1 MQKYSTQYTEKVPER
16 REEAVEAPDNSN
28 AEEALARLYNEAQ
41 ALHRHE
47 DYDLEPKA
55 YTEYCLSVAS
65 LLDGRVG
72 SKIRAGDIYDALS
85 NSAERALKGAG
96 GATGVKASVET
107 IRRDDDGYYFDD
119 NGEIFG
125 QSTTEYSLGFITA
138 EAYQACTDALS
149 GSTTDWARASKALV
163 EDGDIGPLHG
173 LTKTDSGTTTTA
185 GSNSATATDSSPATA
200 AGTNQDTNQG
210 PGQGTGPAPATGPD
224 RGDGDGDPT
233 TPAPNG
239 CDVGDAEQADNRRSE
254 RSDRRN
260 GSGRKRS
267 LPPSRYSANTD
278 AFKTRG
284 TYSQREYLDARARM
298 QAERLLFLHLL
309 SCALE
314 ASYQEGEDEGWITV
328 EAEKMEE
335 EMGAPYHS
343 TYKVWR
349 DSDLIVAWKD
359 GKYIP
364 PSETEDGKGKA
375 RMFRIPDQ
383 VLNEWLSAAGDES
396 RRWWLHTPEPQRTHQ
411 VPTMTCD
418 LSDDSNN
425 RPPELVYKALKY
437 WEGTTQP
444 FDLDALDEALGSLSE
459 RDWKAARAQHAS
471 LQLAQQTIIQ
481 QAYDEEGKTEL
492 QNAYRATFAGR
503 IVFKKGGPQ
512 GLMAA
517 VKEMAYAHANGYT
530 NYDIKSCHTSGLKQ
544 VADELAELGVEIDV
558 SPWEEYDGKYAVADR
573 TGLPVILV
581 KIVEHAIK
589 YGAYLPSSIAQTEQ
603 VFEDSPVDAEDLALI
618 KAAKKYAED
627 PDEALGKLY
636 QEFGEMRKVVVEISD
651 ALLGEYYN
659 AHQSGGYMHNA
670 CGVSFAPHN
679 YDSSHKQRTQVMAW
693 MLQGLEAAFIH
704 AITILSEDYDYEP
717 LHNDHD
723 GLGVRGEIPDEAQE
737 RARDRSGFHRAEL
750 VEKAHADADDIEAIY
765 GPEAAREKRESKP
778 QGNPEAN
785 GESHAEP
792 TESHAEA
799 SEEEL
804 VRRHLQRKRKKR
816 RERLQGAPDHIV
828 ARHTPS
834 PGERVEL
841 TREEVRRMRG
851 RNASPPEPAA

>member
-1 MQKYSTQYTEKVPER
+1 MHDYATQTHTKVPER
-16 REEAVEAPDNSN
+16 REDAV
-28 AEEALARLYNEAQ
+28 EALARLYNEAQ

-47 DYDLEPKA
+47 DYDLEAKA
-55 YTEYCLSVAS
+55 FTEYCLTVAS
-65 LLDGRVG
+65 LLDGRIG
-72 SKIRAGDIYDALS
+72 SKITASDIYDALTS
-85 NSAERALKGAG
+85 SAERALKGAG

-107 IRRDDDGYYFDD
+107 IRRDDDGYIFDD
-119 NGEIFG
+119 DGEIVG
-125 QSTTEYSLGFITA
+125 QSTTEYTPGFITE

-163 EDGDIGPLHG
+163 EDGDVGPLRG
-173 LTKTDSGTTTTA
+173 LTKADIIPTTTA
-185 GSNSATATDSSPATA
+185 GSSPEAATDTSPATA
-200 AGTNQDTNQG
+200 AGTNQGTNQG
-210 PGQGTGPAPATGPD
+210 PGQDSSPAPATGPD

-233 TPAPNG
+233 TLPPNG
-239 CDVGDAEQADNRRSE
+239 CDTGDAEQADNRRSE
-254 RSDRRN
+254 QSDRRN
-260 GSGRKRS
+260 GRTAKRS

-284 TYSQREYLDARARM
+284 TRSQREYLDARARM

-375 RMFRIPDQ
+375 RMFRIPAQ
-383 VLNEWLSAAGDES
+383 VLNEWLSTAGDES
-396 RRWWLHTPEPQRTHQ
+396 RRWWLHTTEPERTTE
-411 VPTMTCD
+411 PATMTCD

-425 RPPELVYKALKY
+425 KPPELVYKALKY

-471 LQLAQQTIIQ
+471 LQLAQQTIVQ
-481 QAYDEEGKTEL
+481 QAYGEEGKTEL
-492 QNAYRATFAGR
+492 QNAYRTTFAGR

-544 VADELAELGVEIDV
+544 VADELAELGVEIVV

-589 YGAYLPSSIAQTEQ
+589 YGAYLPSSIAQAEK

-636 QEFGEMRKVVVEISD
+636 QEFGEMRAVVVEISD
-651 ALLGEYYN
+651 ALLEDCYN

-737 RARDRSGFHRAEL
+737 RAREISGFYRAEL
-750 VEKAHADADDIEAIY
+750 VEKAHADADDIEAVY
-765 GPEAAREKRESKP
+765 GPEAAREEAQEQAEGEDQDDTCSAQSGTQDAVEAYLERRRRVAEGQVP
-778 QGNPEAN
+778 DDPHEAIEQGFSMQEWKAAQKQ
-785 GESHAEP
+785 S
-792 TESHAEA
+792 
-799 SEEEL
+799 
-804 VRRHLQRKRKKR
+804 VKK
-816 RERLQGAPDHIV
+816 V
-828 ARHTPS
+828 
-834 PGERVEL
+834 
-841 TREEVRRMRG
+841 
-851 RNASPPEPAA
+851 